1 MNTPQVR
8 ELTLTVRRFTSGY
21 LREEGITMSKIIAAL
36 RAKKSEP
43 SLKQAAWYF
52 WY

>member
-1 MNTPQVR
+1 MA
-8 ELTLTVRRFTSGY
+8 
-21 LREEGITMSKIIAAL
+21 KIIAAL
-36 RAKKSEP
+36 RARGPVKKSEP

>member
-1 MNTPQVR
+1 MEGHP
-8 ELTLTVRRFTSGY
+8 SG
-21 LREEGITMSKIIAAL
+21 GSHPDITERKGLIMSKIIAAL

>member
-1 MNTPQVR
+1 MAK
-8 ELTLTVRRFTSGY
+8 
-21 LREEGITMSKIIAAL
+21 MIAAL
-36 RAKKSEP
+36 RARGPISLPQLKKSEP